1 MARKPVRKEGT
12 MKGVRT
18 SLDLPEDVWRAAK
31 VRALNERRGFREI
44 VIEALKLYLKTKKE
58 GGR

>member
-1 MARKPVRKEGT
+1 MKKPVRKEGS
-12 MKGVRT
+12 MKVVRT

-31 VRALNERRGFREI
+31 VRALDERSDFRSI
-44 VIEALKLYLKTKKE
+44 VIEALKLYLRTKKD